1 MVPVFKIPSEVRE
14 GEIRL
19 STAHPP
25 SGEAYT
31 LAVVHRTL
39 FPLQLSYISSI
50 ELISNPPNTHPNKL
64 SYKPSYMFLHLT
76 SVETANKLFE
86 IPTYSNA
93 TLYKGEAPKS
103 NFLLVNMIEQ
113 LIILL

>member
-1 MVPVFKIPSEVRE
+1 VVPVFKIPSEVRE
-14 GEIRL
+14 GEITL

-39 FPLQLSYISSI
+39 LPLQ
-50 ELISNPPNTHPNKL
+50 L

-76 SVETANKLFE
+76 SVETATKLFE

-93 TLYKGEAPKS
+93 TLHKGEAPKS
-103 NFLLVNMIEQ
+103 NVQLVNMIEQ
-113 LIILL
+113 LIILLGVLITIIMCFPLI

>member
-1 MVPVFKIPSEVRE
+1 MSLSPFLDQCKRQVRIVVRVFKIPSEVTE

-31 LAVVHRTL
+31 LAIVHRTL
-39 FPLQLSYISSI
+39 LPLQ
-50 ELISNPPNTHPNKL
+50 L

-76 SVETANKLFE
+76 SVETATKLFE
-86 IPTYSNA
+86 IPAYSNA
-93 TLYKGEAPKS
+93 TLQRRGTKKQCSVG
-103 NFLLVNMIEQ
+103 
-113 LIILL
+113 